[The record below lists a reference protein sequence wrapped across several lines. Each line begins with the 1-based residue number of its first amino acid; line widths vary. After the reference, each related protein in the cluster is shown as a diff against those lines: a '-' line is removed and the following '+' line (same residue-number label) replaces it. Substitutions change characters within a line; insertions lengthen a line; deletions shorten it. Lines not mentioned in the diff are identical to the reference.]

1 MGILIKNGI
10 VVSATES
17 KQLDVLLAGETIAW
31 VGTGIS
37 EAGHEVVD
45 ATGLLVMPGGMVR
58 LTLLMPNTS
67 P

>member
-17 KQLDVLLAGETIAW
+17 KQLDVLIAGETIAW

-45 ATGLLVMPGGMVR
+45 ATGLLVMPGGICNV
-58 LTLLMPNTS
+58 TLLTPRTS